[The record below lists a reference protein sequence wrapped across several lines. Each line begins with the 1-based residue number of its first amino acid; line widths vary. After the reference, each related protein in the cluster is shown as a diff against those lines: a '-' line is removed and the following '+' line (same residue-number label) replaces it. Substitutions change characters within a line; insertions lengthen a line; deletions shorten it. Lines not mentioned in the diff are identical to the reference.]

1 MATAEL
7 DDVSATNLIAMG
19 MPRIW
24 SRTHYPFD
32 PEAEPATMP
41 G

>member
-7 DDVSATNLIAMG
+7 DDVSAANLTAMG

-24 SRTHYPFD
+24 SRTHYRFD
-32 PEAEPATMP
+32 PTA